1 MMQSAPSLNRRS
13 LTLRKSCFVATSL
26 LAIACSSDSA
36 DPRQASAGSGGTS
49 ATGGATASGGAT
61 TAGGNVGSGG
71 ASAKG
76 GSTGGGAVGT
86 GGGTATAGAT
96 ASGGKGGVR
105 PGNGGAGTTTGGN
118 PGSASGGATA
128 ATGGSGGGSAT
139 TAGCGKTTWPM
150 TNDQSGS
157 TPYTLPINGMDREYY
172 VNVPAAYNASQPA
185 RVVFAWHWRGG
196 NARNITGGGG
206 FGGAYYG
213 LKTQIADAIF
223 IAAEGLSENG
233 QTGWANTGGQDI
245 TFLKGML
252 DWLDANYCIDKTRI
266 FSTGFSYGGIM
277 SDTIACQMGSTFR
290 AIGPIAGSFFGG
302 GRSCLEQP
310 VAGILIHGSADTTLE
325 ISGGAAARDYLIE
338 TNHCTTTTQASDPS
352 PCVTYDGCD
361 AGYPVVWC
369 EHTGGHNVPSFASAA
384 IGKFFLQF

>member
-1 MMQSAPSLNRRS
+1 MSASLLLKRQS
-13 LTLRKSCFVATSL
+13 LTLKTSCFAATSL
-26 LAIACSSDSA
+26 LAIACSSDSS
-36 DPRQASAGSGGTS
+36 DPGRGSSNAG
-49 ATGGATASGGAT
+49 TGGATTNGGAT
-61 TAGGNVGSGG
+61 TAGGTVASGG

-76 GSTGGGAVGT
+76 GATAAGGTVGT
-86 GGGTATAGAT
+86 GGATAAGGAT
-96 ASGGKGGVR
+96 ASGGKGGGR
-105 PGNGGAGTTTGGN
+105 PGTGGAGTTGGN
-118 PGSASGGATA
+118 PGSGTGGAA
-128 ATGGSGGGSAT
+128 ATTGGSGGASAT

-157 TPYTLPINGMDREYY
+157 TPYTLPINGLDREYY

-196 NARNITGGGG
+196 NARNITGSGSFGGG
-206 FGGAYYG
+206 YYG
-213 LKTQIADAIF
+213 LKAKIADAIY

-252 DWLDANYCIDKTRI
+252 EWLDTNYCVDKTRI

-310 VAGILIHGSADTTLE
+310 VAGILIHGSADSTLE

-338 TNHCTTTTQASDPS
+338 TNHCTMTTQASDPS

-369 EHTGGHNVPSFASAA
+369 EHTGGHNVPSFASDA
-384 IGKFFLQF
+384 IAQFFLQF